1 MSNKQDTSSQNHPPS
16 DQNTEDALIDESRA
30 PLIQHL
36 QDLRDCVVKAGAA
49 VLICAIACFL
59 MFQPIYS
66 LLTAPLYE
74 ALESLNLESAL
85 KFRTVQGAFIFH
97 LKTSILGGIILGM
110 PIIMYQVWQFVA
122 PGLYK
127 QEKQLVIPFV
137 FVTSAFFFAGIIFCY
152 VMVMPFA
159 FEFFLGYSLEVNGRM
174 LLPDI
179 TLEDYLSTFT
189 KIILA
194 FGIVFETPIFLGF
207 LSWIELLTHH
217 TLILYWRWAVVGA
230 FIMAAFLT
238 PPDYIT
244 QSLLALPL
252 IFFYGLSILIAWYI
266 TKKKETQQTK

>member
-1 MSNKQDTSSQNHPPS
+1 
-16 DQNTEDALIDESRA
+16 
-30 PLIQHL
+30 
-36 QDLRDCVVKAGAA
+36 
-49 VLICAIACFL
+49 
-59 MFQPIYS
+59 
-66 LLTAPLYE
+66 
-74 ALESLNLESAL
+74 
-85 KFRTVQGAFIFH
+85 
-97 LKTSILGGIILGM
+97 
-110 PIIMYQVWQFVA
+110 WQFVA